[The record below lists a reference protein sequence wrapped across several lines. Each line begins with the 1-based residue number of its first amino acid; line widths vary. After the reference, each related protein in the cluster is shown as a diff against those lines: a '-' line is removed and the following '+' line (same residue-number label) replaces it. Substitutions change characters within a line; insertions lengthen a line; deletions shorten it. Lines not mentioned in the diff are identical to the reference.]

1 MNPSALA
8 ASILLG
14 VSYLTSAALSAAEI
28 QSLEVAKKGAR
39 VQIDSQMLIAAPRA
53 QVFAALA
60 DYERFSELSDRY
72 LESRFIP
79 EDFDGTPR
87 IYTLVEGCV
96 MFFCR
101 TIKRFARLE
110 LTPDTLIVAL
120 VDAQLSDLEF
130 GHERWE
136 LSDVPTGTQV
146 IYRHELEPDFWV
158 PPFIGV
164 WAIKR
169 ILSADALR
177 AATRIERMARQ
188 KRAQ

>member
-1 MNPSALA
+1 MSPSAFA
-8 ASILLG
+8 AGIVLG
-14 VSYLTSAALSAAEI
+14 VSSLASGAVFAAEI
-28 QSLEVAKKGAR
+28 QLLEVERSGAR
-39 VQIDSQMLIAAPRA
+39 VQIDSRMLIAAPRA
-53 QVFAALA
+53 DVFAALA

-87 IYTLVEGCV
+87 IYTKVEGCV
-96 MFFCR
+96 LFFCR
-101 TIKRFARLE
+101 TIKRYARLE

-136 LSDVPTGTQV
+136 LSDVPEGTQV

-158 PPFIGV
+158 PPLIGV

-169 ILSADALR
+169 ILSRDALR
-177 AATRIERMARQ
+177 AASRIESMARQ
-188 KRAQ
+188 KRAE